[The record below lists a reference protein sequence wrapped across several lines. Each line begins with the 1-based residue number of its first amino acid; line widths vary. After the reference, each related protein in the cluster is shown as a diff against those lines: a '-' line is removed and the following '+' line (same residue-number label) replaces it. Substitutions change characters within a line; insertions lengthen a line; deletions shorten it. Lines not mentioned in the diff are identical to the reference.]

1 MPLLHQIWKL
11 RKNSLNIWK
20 ELERKIVMNTEPLK
34 KKNMLYLLSY
44 ICVPIAVTAVCFLLG
59 YLFFRDGGMGAAILF
74 MVPPALSLL
83 WWMFAGKMIFN
94 GKRKNMMRELER
106 SGFTPN
112 HTFDSDGSTVVVD
125 IEHGKLA
132 MLFFWNPFQSYILP
146 ASRISKI
153 WTDDGKTGM
162 GPLAGSSRVSFLF
175 TIDGV
180 RIRVNTFTSNKRW
193 RMDSDY
199 ILTGIS
205 KADMMAEVLE
215 EAKGRSV

>member
-1 MPLLHQIWKL
+1 
-11 RKNSLNIWK
+11 
-20 ELERKIVMNTEPLK
+20 
-34 KKNMLYLLSY
+34 
-44 ICVPIAVTAVCFLLG
+44 
-59 YLFFRDGGMGAAILF
+59 
-74 MVPPALSLL
+74 
-83 WWMFAGKMIFN
+83 
-94 GKRKNMMRELER
+94 
-106 SGFTPN
+106 
-112 HTFDSDGSTVVVD
+112 
-125 IEHGKLA
+125 
-132 MLFFWNPFQSYILP
+132 
-146 ASRISKI
+146 
-153 WTDDGKTGM
+153 M